1 MKYIS
6 WILGLLG
13 LGTGFAAGYYVGK
26 NRERNACEADIASVK
41 EEYQKR
47 VDETKRKLQKVYGD
61 TKPEDEE
68 QKLTENGDIDDL
80 NARIVTY
87 QDAVKHNP
95 EDVIYFAAD
104 NVWYN
109 ETTEKTYNGPN
120 IFVIPSDLF
129 RFFGEGEHKEKQ
141 MAIATDA
148 GEYFL
153 LTYEPGSY
161 AENIL
166 GYSASSGGKE
176 E

>member
-1 MKYIS
+1 MKYVS

-87 QDAVKHNP
+87 QDAIKHSP

-109 ETTEKTYNGPN
+109 ETTEKTYNSQN
-120 IFVIPSDLF
+120 VFVIPSDLF
-129 RFFGEGEHKEKQ
+129 SFFGEGEHKEKQ

-148 GEYFL
+148 GKYFL

-161 AENIL
+161 VENIL

>member
-1 MKYIS
+1 MKYVS
-6 WILGLLG
+6 WIFGLLG

-26 NRERNACEADIASVK
+26 TRERNACEADIASVK

-68 QKLTENGDIDDL
+68 QKLTENGDLDDL
-80 NARIVTY
+80 NARIVTH
-87 QDAVKHNP
+87 QDAMQHNP

-129 RFFGEGEHKEKQ
+129 SFFGEGEHKVKQ
-141 MAIATDA
+141 MAIATDS

-166 GYSASSGGKE
+166 GYSSSEGGKE

>member
-1 MKYIS
+1 MKYVS

-87 QDAVKHNP
+87 QDAIKHNP
-95 EDVIYFAAD
+95 DDVIYFAAD

-109 ETTEKTYNGPN
+109 ETTEKTYNSQN
-120 IFVIPSDLF
+120 VFVVPSDLF
-129 RFFGEGEHKEKQ
+129 SFFGEGEHKEKQ

-161 AENIL
+161 VENIL